1 MREYR
6 LAIEVFHGE
15 RGVARFELAPLSAD
29 ELLKDGWRLEAE
41 LARYR
46 YHAAILQILKAF
58 EFLKGSI
65 RADIAKA
72 EAALP
77 PKAE

>member
-41 LARYR
+41 L
-46 YHAAILQILKAF
+46 LKAF